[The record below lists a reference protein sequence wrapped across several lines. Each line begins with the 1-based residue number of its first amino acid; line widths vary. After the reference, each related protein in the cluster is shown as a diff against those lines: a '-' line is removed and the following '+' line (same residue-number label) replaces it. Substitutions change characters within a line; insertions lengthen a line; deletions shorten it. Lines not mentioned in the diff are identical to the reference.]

1 MARLIST
8 VRGTD
13 VVSVSW
19 DDDPGLLRYRAHHF
33 RTGFM
38 VSVGKWLHMYHL
50 QDEQGFQ
57 KKPHYTHTKTLPK
70 VCVACRADI
79 PELIGFVLANLA
91 TPLDQVQ
98 WGASGAADEVEAALN
113 THGFSLIADGHMV
126 RRVATRQ
133 WRRHNIE

>member
-8 VRGTD
+8 VTGTAL
-13 VVSVSW
+13 VSVFW
-19 DDDPGLLRYRAHHF
+19 DDDAGLLKYRNDHLK
-33 RTGFM
+33 TGFM

-70 VCVACRADI
+70 VCVASRANI

-98 WGASGAADEVEAALN
+98 WGASGAADEVEVALH
-113 THGFSLIADGHMV
+113 THNFSLTADGHMV
-126 RRVATRQ
+126 PGVVPHQ
-133 WRRHNIE
+133 WRRRNIE